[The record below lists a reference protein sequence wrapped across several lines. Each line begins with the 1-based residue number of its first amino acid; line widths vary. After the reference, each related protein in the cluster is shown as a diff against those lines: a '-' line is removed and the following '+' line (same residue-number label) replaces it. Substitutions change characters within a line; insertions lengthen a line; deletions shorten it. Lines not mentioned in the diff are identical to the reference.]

1 MESVQVESLHSECA
15 VVFVDISGSTR
26 LYEALGDEPALD
38 RVAQVLAI
46 LQDVTR
52 ESGGRVVKG
61 VGDGLMCAFE
71 VAETALGAART
82 MQERIEGQRAMGN
95 LDLGIHVGCHYGPVI
110 ENSGDLYGD
119 TVNVA
124 ARVAGLARVA
134 EILTTEDTVGR
145 LSSTAR
151 EYTRL
156 LDRVPVKGKQA
167 TLPIYEVLW
176 QEGEDLTMLG
186 TRSGT
191 ERSTRLVLRHDG
203 RDIAMDDGGLA
214 SVTFGRDAGCE
225 FVIADRRASRLHAHI
240 ERRRDKFVLVDQS
253 SNGTYVTVEGQ
264 VEILLR
270 REELLLR
277 GRGHIS
283 FGHTY
288 QADPGET
295 LAFTCLDGEP

>member
-1 MESVQVESLHSECA
+1 MEPVQAESVHSECA

-38 RVAQVLAI
+38 RVAHVLAI

-71 VAETALGAART
+71 MAETALGAART
-82 MQERIEGQRAMGN
+82 MQERIEGQRAIGN

-145 LSSTAR
+145 LSPTAR
-151 EYTRL
+151 EHTRL

-167 TLPIYEVLW
+167 TLSIYEVLW

-186 TRSGT
+186 TRFGT
-191 ERSTRLVLRHDG
+191 ERPTRLVLRHDG
-203 RDIAMDDGGLA
+203 RDIAMEEGGLA
-214 SVTFGRDAGCE
+214 SVTLGRDAGCE
-225 FVIADRRASRLHAHI
+225 IVIADRRASRLHAHI
-240 ERRRDKFVLVDQS
+240 ERRRDKFVLVDHS
-253 SNGTYVTVEGQ
+253 ANGTWVGMAGGEEV
-264 VEILLR
+264 VLR
-270 REELLLR
+270 REEQILGGKGVIGIGQSPR
-277 GRGHIS
+277 NEGAERIE
-283 FGHTY
+283 F
-288 QADPGET
+288 E
-295 LAFTCLDGEP
+295 CR